1 MNYNNLEIA
10 DLFLMLGEKLKNS
23 PLTGDNLSL
32 KFDVDMLTPQEV
44 CAIYPCF
51 NDGTLRDATKNQL
64 PYYKIGKHRFY
75 RAKDIDA
82 WLEKQIIIEE
92 N

>member
-1 MNYNNLEIA
+1 MNNKELKID
-10 DLFLMLGEKLKNS
+10 DLVAMLGELLKTS
-23 PLTGDNLSL
+23 PNIPTNNL
-32 KFDVDMLTPQEV
+32 LTPQEV

-75 RAKDIDA
+75 TIKDIDA

>member
-1 MNYNNLEIA
+1 MNYKNLDMA
-10 DLFLMLGEKLKNS
+10 DLFLMLGEQLKNS

-32 KFDVDMLTPQEV
+32 KVNKDLLTPQEV

-64 PYYKIGKHRFY
+64 PYLKIGKHRFY
-75 RAKDIDA
+75 RTKDIDD
-82 WLEKQIIIEE
+82 WLDKQVIIEE